1 MVLINV
7 SYNIAKV
14 DIKIIIKIN
23 KLGSLIQWSTQK
35 SKLNPRKQ
43 EG

>member
-23 KLGSLIQWSTQK
+23 KSGSLIQSLTKK
-35 SKLNPRKQ
+35 SKSNPRKQ